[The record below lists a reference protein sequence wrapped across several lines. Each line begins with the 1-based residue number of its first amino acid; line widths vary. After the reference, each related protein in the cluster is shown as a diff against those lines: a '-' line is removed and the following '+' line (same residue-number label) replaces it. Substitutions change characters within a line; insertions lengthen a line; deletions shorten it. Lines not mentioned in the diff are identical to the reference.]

1 MCYNIFSYLENKKS
15 KIMIEDL
22 KDDFISHEKRDFKL
36 RLGKVIASSLSG
48 VIAGIIITLIIIF
61 SFFNLTLK

>member
-1 MCYNIFSYLENKKS
+1 
-15 KIMIEDL
+15 MIEDL

>member
-1 MCYNIFSYLENKKS
+1 
-15 KIMIEDL
+15 MIEDL

-36 RLGKVIASSLSG
+36 RLGKAIASSLSG